1 MEEVHLTDTVSV
13 NKIHL
18 TDRVPF
24 NKMHLTGTLFSG
36 SQVTMT
42 LVDK

>member
-13 NKIHL
+13 NKIYL

-24 NKMHLTGTLFSG
+24 NKMHLTGTLYG
-36 SQVTMT
+36 K
-42 LVDK
+42 LVSKT